1 MSVVIELDEKIIAE
15 VDTFAKDFKKTRE
28 QYINDA
34 LQKSFEEARKKGEM
48 SDKDRRFIESY
59 ERVPQQPEE
68 YEIWEDEQ
76 VWENK

>member
-15 VDTFAKDFKKTRE
+15 VDIFAKDFKKTPE

-34 LQKSFEEARKKGEM
+34 LQKSFEEARKKSEM
-48 SDKDRRFIESY
+48 SEKDRRFIESY
-59 ERVPQQPEE
+59 KRIPQQPEE

-76 VWENK
+76 VWENE

>member
-15 VDTFAKDFKKTRE
+15 VDIFAKDFKKTRE

-34 LQKSFEEARKKGEM
+34 LQKSFEEARKKSEM

-59 ERVPQQPEE
+59 ERIPQQPEE

-76 VWENK
+76 VWENE